1 MGVVI
6 MVNWDG
12 RRVLVT
18 GGASF
23 IGSHL
28 VKRLVTAG
36 AYVTVIDD
44 FSSGRRANL
53 EGVVDGIEI
62 RHGDLAHDNLLG
74 GPCDVIFHLA
84 ADHGGRGY
92 IDTHQSA
99 GGVNMLMDQR
109 VFAYALER
117 SSKVVYA
124 SSGCIYPTHLQTHEA
139 GEFLLREHDDGPP
152 YAADNLYGW
161 AKLMGEMTLQA
172 YYAEHGLPSV
182 SLRYFTVYGPRA
194 KEDHAVM
201 ALIAKAYTGQDPFE
215 IWGDGKQVR
224 NWTFVDDI
232 VEGTVLAAERVD
244 DASAINLGTEERTTV
259 KAAAELIC
267 ASFNHNP
274 RFFFDVGKPT
284 GPVNRVASN
293 QQARELLEWRPKT
306 LFRDGVA
313 ETIAWY
319 TQTKGRGAVKKLLEG
334 GALMNR

>member
-1 MGVVI
+1 MGD
-6 MVNWDG
+6 WTR

-28 VKRLVTAG
+28 VQRLVKAG

-44 FSSGRRANL
+44 LTSGRLANL
-53 EGVVDGIEI
+53 EDVKTHIEL
-62 RHGDLAHDNLLG
+62 RCGNLAHDNLLG

-99 GGVNMLMDQR
+99 GATNMLIDQR
-109 VFAYALER
+109 VFHYALER
-117 SSKVVYA
+117 NSKVVYA

-139 GEFLLREHDDGPP
+139 GDLLLRENDDGPP

-172 YYAEHGLPSV
+172 YYEEHGLPSV

-201 ALIAKAYTGQDPFE
+201 ALIAKAFTAQDPFE
-215 IWGDGKQVR
+215 IWGDGTQVR

-232 VEGTVLAAERVD
+232 VEGTVLAAELVG

-259 KAAAELIC
+259 TAAAELIC
-267 ASFNHNP
+267 ASLNHSP
-274 RFFFDVGKPT
+274 RFFYDVGKPT
-284 GPVNRVASN
+284 GPLNRVASN
-293 QQARELLEWRPKT
+293 QQAKDLLDWQPKT

-313 ETIAWY
+313 KTIAWY
-319 TQTKGRGAVKKLLEG
+319 VQAKDPRVVEDLLKR